1 MATHDTKHI
10 IHVVIVF
17 KISDT
22 DTSNL
27 SLKLS
32 KNIPVLSLTK
42 TIKYSSNNESFLFR
56 PGLLTISFWYFNV
69 PSLHLYLAN
78 NASYWLLAPNT

>member
-1 MATHDTKHI
+1 MVNTFSI
-10 IHVVIVF
+10 IFVKLKGIEWQLMIKKFIYVVIVF

-42 TIKYSSNNESFLFR
+42 TIKYSSNIESFLFR
-56 PGLLTISFWYFNV
+56 PGLLTISF
-69 PSLHLYLAN
+69 
-78 NASYWLLAPNT
+78 

>member
-1 MATHDTKHI
+1 MLLDIFQNFLVNTFSI
-10 IHVVIVF
+10 IFVKLKGIEWQLMIKKFIYVVIVF

-42 TIKYSSNNESFLFR
+42 TIKYSSNIESFLFR
-56 PGLLTISFWYFNV
+56 PGLLTISF
-69 PSLHLYLAN
+69 
-78 NASYWLLAPNT
+78 

>member
-1 MATHDTKHI
+1 MLLDIFQNFLVNTFSI
-10 IHVVIVF
+10 IFVKLKGIEWQLMIKKFIYVVIVF

-56 PGLLTISFWYFNV
+56 PGLLTISF
-69 PSLHLYLAN
+69 
-78 NASYWLLAPNT
+78 